1 MIVRER
7 WRNKVGNTMEKRN
20 VHFTSFIVLLLGLG
34 LLCSCVL
41 LEELQAIPYEG
52 TDEAA
57 VSKQTAEPAEDW
69 FLTAK
74 ALGLGI
80 GNRVTLNFPPN
91 GTSSAVWGTNV
102 YTDDSSIGS
111 AAVHMGLITFVYGGS
126 VTIEILD
133 GLSSYE
139 GTSRNG
145 VVSESYGAWDG
156 SFAFVNSAGELIV
169 PSTIAQK
176 AQPQVS
182 PVVAKKPETPLM
194 AEQSVDWSTTASQWS
209 GQIGKRI
216 HLTLP
221 AGGSAG
227 SVWGSGVYTD
237 DSSIGTAAVHLGLI
251 PFQTGGSVT
260 IEIRPGQDSY
270 QASTANGVSTEAY
283 GSWGG
288 SFIFIDKDGNAI
300 QAKPMEIHPTSNF
313 IAGSD
318 WSTNA
323 VQWAG
328 SVGSRYTLELPRNGS
343 PGPVWGTTVYTN
355 DSSIG
360 SAAVHAGLITFPAG
374 GKVTI
379 EILGGMPS
387 YEGTSRN
394 GVVSES
400 YGAWDGSYQFI
411 Y

>member
-1 MIVRER
+1 
-7 WRNKVGNTMEKRN
+7 MEKRN
-20 VHFTSFIVLLLGLG
+20 VHFNSFIVLLLGLG

-52 TDEAA
+52 TDES
-57 VSKQTAEPAEDW
+57 VISKQTAEPAEDW

-74 ALGLGI
+74 ALGLGV
-80 GNRVTLNFPPN
+80 GNRVTLKFPPN

-102 YTDDSSIGS
+102 YTDDSSIGT
-111 AAVHMGLITFVYGGS
+111 AAVHMGLITFASGGS
-126 VTIEILD
+126 VTIEFLD
-133 GLSSYE
+133 GLTSYE
-139 GTSRNG
+139 GTTLHG
-145 VVSESYGAWDG
+145 VTTSSYGAWDK
-156 SFAFVNSAGELIV
+156 SFAFVSHTGELLAA
-169 PSTIAQK
+169 SSLAQK
-176 AQPQVS
+176 TQPQILTG
-182 PVVAKKPETPLM
+182 AAEKPGVPFM
-194 AEQSVDWSTTASQWS
+194 AEQIIDWNTTASQWS

-216 HLTLP
+216 RLTLP
-221 AGGSAG
+221 AGGSQGA
-227 SVWGSGVYTD
+227 VWGNGVYTD

-251 PFQTGGSVT
+251 QFKTGGNVI
-260 IEIRPGQDSY
+260 IEIRPGQGSY
-270 QASTANGVSTEAY
+270 QSSTANGVTTEGYA
-283 GSWGG
+283 SWGG
-288 SFIFIDKDGNAI
+288 SFVFLDEDGKVM
-300 QAKPMEIHPTSNF
+300 QAKPEKKETSSSIF
-313 IAGSD
+313 AGAD

-328 SVGSRYTLELPRNGS
+328 SIGSRYTLELPRNGS

-360 SAAVHAGLITFPAG
+360 SAAVHAGLITFSTG

-400 YGAWDGSYQFI
+400 YGVWDGSYQFI

>member
-1 MIVRER
+1 
-7 WRNKVGNTMEKRN
+7 MEKRN

-57 VSKQTAEPAEDW
+57 ISKQTAEPAEDW

-74 ALGLGI
+74 ALGLGV

-102 YTDDSSIGS
+102 YTDDSSIGT
-111 AAVHMGLITFVYGGS
+111 AAVHMGLITFASGGS
-126 VTIEILD
+126 VTIELLD
-133 GLSSYE
+133 GLTSYE
-139 GTSRNG
+139 GTTLHG
-145 VVSESYGAWDG
+145 VSTSSYGAWDR
-156 SFAFVNSAGELIV
+156 SFAFVSRTGELLAA
-169 PSTIAQK
+169 SSLAQK
-176 AQPQVS
+176 TQPQIL
-182 PVVAKKPETPLM
+182 PGA
-194 AEQSVDWSTTASQWS
+194 AEQPGVSEQIIDWNTTASQWS

-216 HLTLP
+216 RLTLP
-221 AGGSAG
+221 SGGSQGA
-227 SVWGSGVYTD
+227 VWGNGVYTD

-251 PFQTGGSVT
+251 QFQTGGNVI

-270 QASTANGVSTEAY
+270 QASTANGVASEGYA
-283 GSWGG
+283 SWGG
-288 SFIFIDKDGNAI
+288 SFVFLDEDGKVM
-300 QAKPMEIHPTSNF
+300 QAKPEKKETSSNIF
-313 IAGSD
+313 SGAD

-328 SVGSRYTLELPRNGS
+328 SIGSRYTLELPRNGS
-343 PGPVWGTTVYTN
+343 PGPVWGTSVYTN

-387 YEGTSRN
+387 YEGTSLN

>member
-1 MIVRER
+1 MKG
-7 WRNKVGNTMEKRN
+7 RNQ
-20 VHFTSFIVLLLGLG
+20 HIICFIVLLSSFC

-41 LEELQAIPYEG
+41 LDELQATPYEAMEG
-52 TDEAA
+52 VARPDEMADIT
-57 VSKQTAEPAEDW
+57 VDW
-69 FLTAK
+69 ALTAK
-74 ALGLGI
+74 ALGLGV
-80 GNRVTLNFPPN
+80 GNRMTLWLPPN
-91 GTSSAVWGTNV
+91 GASTSSVWGTGI

-111 AAVHMGLITFVYGGS
+111 AAVHMGLVTLVSGGS

-133 GLSSYE
+133 GQSMYE
-139 GTSRNG
+139 GTMRNG
-145 VVSESYGAWDG
+145 IVTSSYGAWDR
-156 SFAFVNSAGELIV
+156 SFAFVDQDGRLITSGAFAQTS
-169 PSTIAQK
+169 PSH
-176 AQPQVS
+176 S
-182 PVVAKKPETPLM
+182 LPVTEKKTESSTLI
-194 AEQSVDWSTTASQWS
+194 EQQIDWTSTASQWS

-216 HLTLP
+216 RIQLP
-221 AGGSAG
+221 GGGFPASI
-227 SVWGSGVYTD
+227 WGSGVYTD
-237 DSSIGTAAVHLGLI
+237 DSSIGSAAVHLGLMT
-251 PFQTGGSVT
+251 FQTGGSAL

-300 QAKPMEIHPTSNF
+300 QAKPMEIHPASNF

-343 PGPVWGTTVYTN
+343 PAPVWGTTVYTN

-360 SAAVHAGLITFPAG
+360 SAAVHAGLISFAMG
-374 GKVTI
+374 GRVTI
-379 EILGGMPS
+379 EILDGMPS

-394 GVVSES
+394 GVISES
-400 YGAWDGSYQFI
+400 YGAWDGSYRFI